1 MLDIFRKIY
10 NNSFLYDKKISKVL
24 KANLEYK
31 PGPHLLTSIINIQ
44 SKKFNIDDFSLES
57 VWNND
62 TINQK
67 KTYKLNNFFW
77 LFSLDLKS
85 SNISVQSVIKNWIEI
100 NFKYNS
106 KSWSFDTTAK
116 RLIAWL
122 SNTKL
127 TYEES
132 NEQYKRDFNYI
143 VQKQTLHLLNQI
155 DKIPDY
161 KNKLIGTT
169 AIILIGL
176 CYKDEKNFTQKGL
189 NNLKKII
196 KNFLDDS
203 SFPKSRNINTAI
215 FFLKH
220 MIIIREWFRDSQT
233 EIPEFVNESI
243 FNLGQSYA
251 FFWKNLNFDPLFN
264 GNNISV
270 NYEFDHYLKRF
281 GYSFKNNNFELSNYI
296 SFKNKKINLIIDA
309 GSSPNKKFSKDYQAG
324 ALSFEFVSNGEKI
337 FTNSG
342 YHNKKN
348 MKLNELS
355 KSSAVHN
362 VLTIDDN
369 SSCKFKKI
377 GSDFEIKDGLKVI
390 KKKITY
396 DKNYWNIVLT
406 HDGYLKKYNLIYER
420 EIQFYPEMNKL
431 MGIEKLISKKNISN
445 LKFDIRFHLN
455 PSAKIMK
462 TQNNKSIFIQIK
474 NEGWKF
480 TCDDF
485 NINIDNG
492 LYFGKKNTYLE
503 NQNIFISGITN
514 TNRNNINWE
523 LVKI

>member
-1 MLDIFRKIY
+1 ML
-10 NNSFLYDKKISKVL
+10 FL
-24 KANLEYK
+24 
-31 PGPHLLTSIINIQ
+31 
-44 SKKFNIDDFSLES
+44 
-57 VWNND
+57 
-62 TINQK
+62 
-67 KTYKLNNFFW
+67 
-77 LFSLDLKS
+77 
-85 SNISVQSVIKNWIEI
+85 
-100 NFKYNS
+100 
-106 KSWSFDTTAK
+106 
-116 RLIAWL
+116 
-122 SNTKL
+122 
-127 TYEES
+127 
-132 NEQYKRDFNYI
+132 
-143 VQKQTLHLLNQI
+143 
-155 DKIPDY
+155 
-161 KNKLIGTT
+161 
-169 AIILIGL
+169 
-176 CYKDEKNFTQKGL
+176 
-189 NNLKKII
+189 
-196 KNFLDDS
+196 
-203 SFPKSRNINTAI
+203 
-215 FFLKH
+215 
-220 MIIIREWFRDSQT
+220 
-233 EIPEFVNESI
+233 
-243 FNLGQSYA
+243 
-251 FFWKNLNFDPLFN
+251 KNLNFDPLFN

-420 EIQFYPEMNKL
+420 ELQFYPEMNKL